1 MRFPK
6 ILFTS
11 LVLLGCHSF
20 LCAQSANGKISGI
33 ILDTTSGVIPG
44 AEVLVINDVTHIK
57 TSTRTNAE
65 GIYALPN
72 LPPGPYRLQVS
83 KVGFKTVI
91 KPDILLNVQDAL
103 SINFTLPVG
112 AVSETVTVE
121 SGAPMVNTTDGSV
134 STIVDRQFVENIPL
148 NGRSFQSLIQLA
160 PGVVLTKTDSLN
172 GGQFSVNGQRADA
185 NYFSVDGVSA
195 NIGVQPGGVIGEF
208 GGGALPGF
216 SVAGGT
222 NNLVSVDAMQEFR
235 IQTSTYAPEFGRSP
249 GAQVQIATRSGTN
262 QFHGTAFDYLRN
274 NALDANN
281 WFNGYTNHPS
291 LSKPK
296 DRQNDF
302 GGVFGGPLWK
312 DRTFFFFSYEGL
324 RLSQPVT
331 TTTQVPSQATRQNAA
346 PQMQPF
352 LDAFPIPNG
361 PNSTN
366 GFAQFTASF
375 SNPSTLNATSLRID
389 HSMGKITIFARY
401 NYAPSN
407 TVQRAGTGSSSL
419 NTLGITALTTQTAT
433 LGATWSAKPTV
444 SNDLRFN
451 WSTNRISN
459 FNKND
464 TFGGAASLS
473 DALLFPSFTSS
484 ASGAIIILLSGGVG
498 AIYQRGENA
507 TTKQRQLNI
516 VDSVSVSAGSHQLK
530 FGADY
535 RRLFP
540 LFNPLVYSSVVRFN
554 GATGA
559 ATGLISGASI
569 IAVAGTRYPI
579 FNNYSTYVQDTW
591 KISNRLTLT
600 YGLRWDINPAPHEKN
615 GNQFTVT
622 GLDNPSTLAVAP
634 QGTSLWNTT
643 YRNVAPRFGAAYE
656 LSQLHDKETMLR
668 GGVGIFYDL
677 GYTSASEALGSSW
690 PFTATKTLAGGV
702 AFPFATSASAPPS
715 ISFTPSQT
723 APASNFFVAV
733 PNLQLP
739 RTYEWNF
746 AIEQSLGLQ
755 QALTVSYIGALG
767 QNLLRQDILFRPNP
781 NFANVNVTRNSGE
794 SNYQAMQ
801 VEYDR
806 RLSRRVQALASYTWS
821 HSLDNASS
829 DISKSAPAGRIN
841 LDLERGSSD
850 FDIRHSLSAA
860 LTYNLP
866 APAVQPIVNVILRN
880 WALDAIYH
888 ARSATPVNIST
899 GTDVFNLGTTSANSR
914 PDIVSGVP
922 LYIYSSAFA
931 GGKRFNPAAFSNI
944 AAGAGRQGTLG
955 RNALRGFPLSELDF
969 TARREVKLTE
979 RLHLQFRAEFFNLL
993 NQPNFAD
1000 PINNLSSG
1008 LFGQSTQTLASS
1020 LGSGGLNGGFSPLY
1034 QVGGPRSTQLALRLL
1049 F

>member
-6 ILFTS
+6 ILLTS

-121 SGAPMVNTTDGSV
+121 GGASMLNTTDGSV

-473 DALLFPSFTSS
+473 DALLRPSPLLP
-484 ASGAIIILLSGGVG
+484 AERLLSCC
-498 AIYQRGENA
+498 Q
-507 TTKQRQLNI
+507 
-516 VDSVSVSAGSHQLK
+516 AG
-530 FGADY
+530 
-535 RRLFP
+535 
-540 LFNPLVYSSVVRFN
+540 
-554 GATGA
+554 
-559 ATGLISGASI
+559 
-569 IAVAGTRYPI
+569 
-579 FNNYSTYVQDTW
+579 
-591 KISNRLTLT
+591 
-600 YGLRWDINPAPHEKN
+600 
-615 GNQFTVT
+615 
-622 GLDNPSTLAVAP
+622 
-634 QGTSLWNTT
+634 
-643 YRNVAPRFGAAYE
+643 
-656 LSQLHDKETMLR
+656 
-668 GGVGIFYDL
+668 
-677 GYTSASEALGSSW
+677 
-690 PFTATKTLAGGV
+690 
-702 AFPFATSASAPPS
+702 
-715 ISFTPSQT
+715 
-723 APASNFFVAV
+723 
-733 PNLQLP
+733 
-739 RTYEWNF
+739 
-746 AIEQSLGLQ
+746 
-755 QALTVSYIGALG
+755 
-767 QNLLRQDILFRPNP
+767 
-781 NFANVNVTRNSGE
+781 
-794 SNYQAMQ
+794 
-801 VEYDR
+801 
-806 RLSRRVQALASYTWS
+806 
-821 HSLDNASS
+821 
-829 DISKSAPAGRIN
+829 
-841 LDLERGSSD
+841 
-850 FDIRHSLSAA
+850 
-860 LTYNLP
+860 
-866 APAVQPIVNVILRN
+866 
-880 WALDAIYH
+880 
-888 ARSATPVNIST
+888 
-899 GTDVFNLGTTSANSR
+899 
-914 PDIVSGVP
+914 
-922 LYIYSSAFA
+922 
-931 GGKRFNPAAFSNI
+931 
-944 AAGAGRQGTLG
+944 
-955 RNALRGFPLSELDF
+955 
-969 TARREVKLTE
+969 
-979 RLHLQFRAEFFNLL
+979 
-993 NQPNFAD
+993 
-1000 PINNLSSG
+1000 
-1008 LFGQSTQTLASS
+1008 
-1020 LGSGGLNGGFSPLY
+1020 
-1034 QVGGPRSTQLALRLL
+1034 
-1049 F
+1049 